1 MIRIASVNIPEGK
14 DIVIGLTHIY
24 GVGRSLATTLCA
36 TVGINP
42 QTKARDLLE
51 SEVEA
56 LRKIVTG
63 GDYLIEGDLRREIA
77 TNIKR
82 LKDIGCY
89 RGLRHRRGLPCHGQ
103 RTRTNAR
110 TRKGRGRRSSSG
122 KK

>member
-1 MIRIASVNIPEGK
+1 MIRIASVNIPDGK

-24 GVGRSLATTLCA
+24 GIGRSLAGALCEMA
-36 TVGINP
+36 SINP
-42 QTKARDLLE
+42 HAKARDLSE
-51 SEVEA
+51 DEVET
-56 LRKIVTG
+56 LRKLITG

-89 RGLRHRRGLPCHGQ
+89 RGLRHRRSLPCRGQ

>member
-1 MIRIASVNIPEGK
+1 MIRIASVNIPDGK

-24 GVGRSLATTLCA
+24 GIGRSLATTLCEL
-36 TVGINP
+36 VGVNP
-42 QTKARDLLE
+42 HAKARDLSE
-51 SEVEA
+51 SEVES
-56 LRKIVTG
+56 LRKLITG

>member
-1 MIRIASVNIPEGK
+1 MIRIASVNIPESK
-14 DIVIGLTHIY
+14 DIVIGLTNIY
-24 GVGRSLATTLCA
+24 GIGRSLATKLCT

-42 QTKARDLLE
+42 HAKARDLAEEDIEL
-51 SEVEA
+51 
-56 LRKIVTG
+56 LRKEISSG
-63 GDYLIEGDLRREIA
+63 EYLVEGDLRREIA

-89 RGLRHRRGLPCHGQ
+89 RGLRHRRGLPCRGQ
-103 RTRTNAR
+103 RTRTNAH